1 MTIEVKELTINATVI
16 RNPDGPRD
24 TETGGGASDL
34 DREAIISECVEQV
47 MGILRA
53 SKER

>member
-1 MTIEVKELTINATVI
+1 MTIEVKELTIHATVI
-16 RNPDGPRD
+16 QNPDGLGD
-24 TETGGGASDL
+24 KDTGGGASDL
-34 DREAIISECVEQV
+34 DREGIISDCVEQV